1 MGVFL
6 CDIDNTIFNY
16 PERVILL
23 LSKDDETHL
32 IEELNG
38 TATSIYEF
46 DTIGCDLTV
55 PSNVISSAEDVTEK
69 VLILKEALIQG
80 RVCARCQSLLLPSF
94 VDGYS
99 FQCPHHDEDLYAIE
113 TVAGQYTPVKFQEFL
128 LDFFNNPNLNS
139 DDIFNELKKRYKE

>member
-1 MGVFL
+1 MSVFL
-6 CDIDNTIFNY
+6 CEIDNTIFNY

-55 PSNVISSAEDVTEK
+55 PSNVISSAEDITEE
-69 VLILKEALIQG
+69 VLLLKKSIVKG
-80 RVCARCQSLLLPSF
+80 RVCARCKSLLLPSF
-94 VDGYS
+94 VEGYS

-113 TVAGQYTPVKFQEFL
+113 TVAGQYTPAKFQDFL

-139 DDIFNELKKRYKE
+139 DLTFNKLKKRCNK